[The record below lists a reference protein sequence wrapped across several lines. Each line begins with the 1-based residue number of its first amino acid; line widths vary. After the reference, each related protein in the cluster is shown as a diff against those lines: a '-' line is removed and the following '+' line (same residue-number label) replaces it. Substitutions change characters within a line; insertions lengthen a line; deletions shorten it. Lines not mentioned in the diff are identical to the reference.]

1 MYGQE
6 RNRIR
11 RSHRCTSFW
20 QLTPGGRGFQGSNL
34 NQLSPFSNSN
44 RKTKFCRLFYGK
56 NRESCKQRNSESRQ
70 RSPSSLKFVKATS
83 MNELMLSSN
92 WQPRRKQTVGMAS
105 PKVTGLPIYSQTG
118 THSLPSATVSW
129 IKLIVIYRRVS
140 IARRCLLSSITSY
153 PVNPL
158 SWRFARTRRLRG
170 KVISHNKLNRRLK
183 TQTGLI
189 CIQGCL
195 FYKRW
200 CLRDR

>member
-1 MYGQE
+1 MCGQE
-6 RNRIR
+6 RSRIR
-11 RSHRCTSFW
+11 RSQRCTSFW
-20 QLTPGGRGFQGSNL
+20 RLTPGRRGFQGSNL

-129 IKLIVIYRRVS
+129 MKLIVIYRRVS

-189 CIQGCL
+189 CIHGCL
-195 FYKRW
+195 FCKRW

>member
-11 RSHRCTSFW
+11 RSQRCTSFW
-20 QLTPGGRGFQGSNL
+20 QLTPGGRGFQGFNL
-34 NQLSPFSNSN
+34 NQLSPFSSSN
-44 RKTKFCRLFYGK
+44 RKTKFYRPFFGK
-56 NRESCKQRNSESRQ
+56 NRESCKQKNSESRQ

-118 THSLPSATVSW
+118 THNPPSVTVSW
-129 IKLIVIYRRVS
+129 MKLIVIYRRVS

-153 PVNPL
+153 PVNLL
-158 SWRFARTRRLRG
+158 SWRFVRTRRSRG
-170 KVISHNKLNRRLK
+170 KVISLNKLNRRLK

-189 CIQGCL
+189 CIHGCL